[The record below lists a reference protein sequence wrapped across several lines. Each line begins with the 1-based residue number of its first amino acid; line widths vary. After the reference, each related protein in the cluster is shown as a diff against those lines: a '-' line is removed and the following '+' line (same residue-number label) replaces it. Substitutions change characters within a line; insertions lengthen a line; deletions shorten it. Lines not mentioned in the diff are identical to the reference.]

1 MKTRALSTK
10 ELMTLFNYCAANMS
24 KQIFFTS
31 CILLLTVPILL
42 FANTDGPEGGLDY
55 EILSPIRFGSIS
67 ELIVGIL
74 NFVLVI
80 AVPIIVFFLILAGF
94 KYVTARGNPADIQ
107 TANRSLLYALIG
119 GVMILGSVALSEI
132 IKNLVES
139 F

>member
-1 MKTRALSTK
+1 
-10 ELMTLFNYCAANMS
+10 
-24 KQIFFTS
+24 
-31 CILLLTVPILL
+31 
-42 FANTDGPEGGLDY
+42 
-55 EILSPIRFGSIS
+55 
-67 ELIVGIL
+67 
-74 NFVLVI
+74 
-80 AVPIIVFFLILAGF
+80 VFFLILAGF

>member
-1 MKTRALSTK
+1 
-10 ELMTLFNYCAANMS
+10 MTLFNYCAANMS

>member
-1 MKTRALSTK
+1 
-10 ELMTLFNYCAANMS
+10 MS